1 MVSPANSLNQAEGS
15 RSKKDEAIG
24 DLLER
29 LGREEDELN
38 DLVFEEEESA
48 PKQGME

>member
-38 DLVFEEEESA
+38 DLVFEEESA
-48 PKQGME
+48 PKKGME